1 MPNPSRAGG
10 RSELGRRI
18 ARLNRVFQFE
28 PIVGQAM
35 GPAQVAEYYEL
46 SFGAYRRRHSAEGSL
61 HLALNDGGRFDA
73 TGFGGQAARLQALWG
88 TPPAVL
94 ELGFG
99 HGYNLGTL
107 APRLPATAFSGLDL
121 TPRHVAHVEAMLAER
136 GIGNVEIRQGD
147 FHHLPWDADRFDHVY
162 SVEAFCYVRDLP
174 QALAEIARVLR
185 PGGTLTLYDGYL
197 TRPTAAMSADE
208 ALAVCLAAK
217 GMAMDSLP
225 VADELIAQAE
235 AVGLSLERRVVLD
248 AQVAPN
254 VRRLERYVSRF
265 VRWPWLARRMLARLN
280 PIAMRG
286 VLAGYLMGPAMDAGI
301 WSYLELVLRKR
312 G

>member
-1 MPNPSRAGG
+1 MPNPSLAGG

-28 PIVGQAM
+28 PIVDQAM

-73 TGFGGQAARLQALWG
+73 NGFGGQAVRLQALWG
-88 TPPAVL
+88 TPQAVL

-121 TPRHVAHVEAMLAER
+121 TPKHVAHVRALLAER

-147 FHHLPWDADRFDHVY
+147 FHQLPWAADRFDHVY
-162 SVEAFCYVRDLP
+162 SIEAFCYVRDLP

-197 TRPTAAMSADE
+197 TRPTTAMSADE

-225 VADELIAQAE
+225 VSDELIEQAA
-235 AVGLSLERRVVLD
+235 AVGLTLERRVALD

-301 WSYLELVLRKR
+301 WSYEELVLRKR